1 MKNIYL
7 LLLLLL
13 SVTPALT
20 LAHKASDS
28 YLSLA
33 IDASGNISGRWD
45 IGLRDLDVI
54 LPIDANEDR
63 RITWGEIRQA
73 DLAINALLQNSLRLR
88 TGPTACLLA
97 SDSPAMAIDQHVDG
111 RYVVITLQGNCPGS
125 GELHIDYRLLNGID
139 ASHRGIASISINDT
153 EHALLLTPGQE
164 ARIADD
170 TRLTHWIGHVK
181 EGVHHIATG
190 YDHLLFLLSLLLP
203 VALARSGSVN
213 NRSAWRD
220 TLMLVTAFTI
230 AHSVTLGL
238 ATFDLIRLP
247 DRLVESAIAASVLI
261 AALHNLCTHRPHSR
275 WIMALAFGLVHGL
288 GFAAMLGELPT
299 ATSERLLALA
309 GFNLGVEAGQL
320 LAVVIFLPFTI
331 ALARRHQ
338 LGYRRWGVQG
348 GSLVIAAIA
357 VLWLCQRLFEWQL
370 IPG

>member
-1 MKNIYL
+1 MKKITLILFML
-7 LLLLLL
+7 LAI
-13 SVTPALT
+13 TPAIT

-33 IDASGNISGRWD
+33 IDAGGNISGRWD

-73 DLAINALLQNSLRLR
+73 DIAINDLLQNALRLR
-88 TGPTACLLA
+88 TGPTTCLLA
-97 SDSPAMAIDQHVDG
+97 SDRPAMAIDQHVDG
-111 RYVVITLQGNCPGS
+111 RYVVITLQGKCPGS
-125 GELHIDYRLLNGID
+125 GELHIDYRLLNGVD
-139 ASHRGIASISINDT
+139 AAHRGIARISINDT

-170 TRLTHWIGHVK
+170 TRFTHWIGHAK
-181 EGVHHIATG
+181 EGMHHIATG

-203 VALARSGSVN
+203 VALVRSGAVN
-213 NRSAWRD
+213 TRSAWRD
-220 TLMLVTAFTI
+220 TLVLVTAFTI
-230 AHSVTLGL
+230 AHSLTLGL
-238 ATFDLIRLP
+238 ATFDLVRLP
-247 DRLVESAIAASVLI
+247 GRLVESAIAASVLI
-261 AALHNLCTHRPHSR
+261 AALHNLCTHRPHTR
-275 WIMALAFGLVHGL
+275 WIMALVFGLVHGL

-320 LAVVIFLPFTI
+320 LAVVIFLPFAI

-348 GSLVIAAIA
+348 GSLAIAAIA
-357 VLWLCQRLFEWQL
+357 FLWLCQRLFEWQL